1 MTKHKRCRPKRRRAG
16 CLMCKPWKA
25 KLTPKAERYT
35 QSDRR
40 KLEAHRVDYAMEV
53 PR

>member
-1 MTKHKRCRPKRRRAG
+1 MNHKRGKSKRRRAG

-25 KLTPKAERYT
+25 KLTPKKDR
-35 QSDRR
+35 QSFSETRAFAGH
-40 KLEAHRVDYAMEV
+40 KTDYGLDT